1 MGRSPWFDWA
11 TDTFDHADTLR
22 DRIPAALSKA
32 HSRARAGHD
41 ATNSGSLRIFGTALW
56 EFQNVEL
63 VSAVSSM
70 ATARAVKFG
79 GYELPVVENC
89 VLFPLRYSDRAGVSV
104 ERARLPMPVSTQRE
118 RLFGV
123 HAPDVERPDPFL
135 DESWAD
141 LDLPSEYEAFP
152 QLNADVELIVIAY
165 ACSLEAGI
173 LNVEW
178 GRAQHLGNGELLW
191 GEHSPL
197 ALASKQPLHST
208 VNIGGVSVDNQEAEA
223 PRFDSG
229 DEPGIAL
236 GLRHP
241 DDKGRDLPPQTEK
254 HPNNPSAQENDEH

>member
-89 VLFPLRYSDRAGVSV
+89 VLFPCDTPT
-104 ERARLPMPVSTQRE
+104 EP
-118 RLFGV
+118 
-123 HAPDVERPDPFL
+123 
-135 DESWAD
+135 
-141 LDLPSEYEAFP
+141 EY
-152 QLNADVELIVIAY
+152 QW
-165 ACSLEAGI
+165 S
-173 LNVEW
+173 
-178 GRAQHLGNGELLW
+178 
-191 GEHSPL
+191 
-197 ALASKQPLHST
+197 
-208 VNIGGVSVDNQEAEA
+208 
-223 PRFDSG
+223 
-229 DEPGIAL
+229 EPGC
-236 GLRHP
+236 P
-241 DDKGRDLPPQTEK
+241 CQFPPNVNASSVCT
-254 HPNNPSAQENDEH
+254 HRM